1 MVKKLYI
8 KDKAKFELY
17 KKQKQKYIKIL
28 ETIAYIGQNGTTLN
42 KKEGDKKT
50 PEGIFNLGIA
60 LGTKNTINNN
70 KINYRKINKN
80 LYWIDDI
87 ESNYYNQLV
96 NVKNIKKDW
105 KSAEHLI
112 EYPEE
117 YKYAIEIKSNPT
129 NEKGKGSAIFLHCS
143 KNKPTAGCVAI
154 ECSKMQEVIN
164 QIDNNTII
172 IIFGNKNN

>member
-1 MVKKLYI
+1 MCKFSDWSEFKMTHKKSVISDSLFLRFMNSSITREKRQNVDYCKDFIVVKFQY
-8 KDKAKFELY
+8 
-17 KKQKQKYIKIL
+17 
-28 ETIAYIGQNGTTLN
+28 N
-42 KKEGDKKT
+42 
-50 PEGIFNLGIA
+50 
-60 LGTKNTINNN
+60 TK
-70 KINYRKINKN
+70 
-80 LYWIDDI
+80 
-87 ESNYYNQLV
+87 
-96 NVKNIKKDW
+96 
-105 KSAEHLI
+105 
-112 EYPEE
+112 

>member
-1 MVKKLYI
+1 MTEEKREGDGKTPKGVYELGLAFGI
-8 KDKAKFELY
+8 HDRKAISIDSSID
-17 KKQKQKYIKIL
+17 YIKIN
-28 ETIAYIGQNGTTLN
+28 Q
-42 KKEGDKKT
+42 
-50 PEGIFNLGIA
+50 
-60 LGTKNTINNN
+60 
-70 KINYRKINKN
+70 N
-80 LYWIDDI
+80 LYWVDDVNSI
-87 ESNYYNQLV
+87 YYNQLV
-96 NVKNIKKDW
+96 DNREIKNDW